1 MPNPKTFYLKG
12 ALRDGCLTTQ
22 WNVKFVQK
30 SREWLSEVVLP
41 LLNKSFNQSFKEN
54 CIYFDSRKWPYW
66 YITISNKKLWHE
78 LSHLQKLEP
87 FSSEEQRFYIMAF
100 WDTDGGCPKQ
110 PSKNKKIYL
119 KFTQKDKKSL
129 VELKRMIEKT
139 FGIKCGRVRISE
151 LKKNGPVWRFT
162 ITNKKGIINFCNRI
176 GSLHPEK
183 KLRLE
188 RIKGLLAG

>member
-1 MPNPKTFYLKG
+1 
-12 ALRDGCLTTQ
+12 
-22 WNVKFVQK
+22 
-30 SREWLSEVVLP
+30 
-41 LLNKSFNQSFKEN
+41 
-54 CIYFDSRKWPYW
+54 
-66 YITISNKKLWHE
+66 
-78 LSHLQKLEP
+78 
-87 FSSEEQRFYIMAF
+87 MAF

-139 FGIKCGRVRISE
+139 FKIKCGKVRVSE